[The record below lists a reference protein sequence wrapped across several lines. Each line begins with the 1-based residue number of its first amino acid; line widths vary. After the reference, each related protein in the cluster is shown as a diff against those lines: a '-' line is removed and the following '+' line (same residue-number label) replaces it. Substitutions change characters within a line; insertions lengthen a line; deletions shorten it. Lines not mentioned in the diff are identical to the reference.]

1 VTPFPVNRDA
11 ESSERSARSATIRT
25 IGRFGTSKE
34 FTVLVGRH
42 HSPRRRIGNVLA
54 LTAIAAA
61 PAVGWWVGATAG
73 WWDWP
78 SVSSSAGVLLGFAAG
93 FIVLFEMLLWPRKWF
108 RGTRLGATRA
118 WMRLHVWIGLL
129 SLPVVVIHSG
139 FALGGSLSALTMI
152 LFLVVIASGVWG
164 LALQQWLPQKL
175 LADVSS
181 ETVAGLTTHAM
192 HQYAEECK
200 QRVLGL
206 MAGDGVGDEKGS
218 HGVTA
223 AATLSPATA
232 GVYDA
237 LATFQAERLGPYLE
251 GGRRSGSPL
260 AARGEVDRQFAR
272 LRASLP
278 APAHSVLD
286 RMKELTDLRRQWDD
300 QLRITWW
307 LHNWLLVHLPAS
319 VAMTAFMLVHAVVAL
334 KYW

>member
-1 VTPFPVNRDA
+1 
-11 ESSERSARSATIRT
+11 
-25 IGRFGTSKE
+25 
-34 FTVLVGRH
+34 VLVGRH

-61 PAVGWWVGATAG
+61 PAGIWWIGATAG

-78 SVSSSAGVLLGFAAG
+78 AASSPAGVLLGVAAG
-93 FIVLFEMLLWPRKWF
+93 LIVLFEMLLWPRKWL

-118 WMRLHVWIGLL
+118 WMRLHVWLGLA

-139 FALGGSLSALTMI
+139 YGLGGSLSALTLI

-164 LALQQWLPQKL
+164 LVLQQWLPQKL
-175 LADVSS
+175 LADVPN
-181 ETVAGLTTHAM
+181 ETVAGLSAHAM
-192 HQYAEECK
+192 RQYSEECK
-200 QRVLGL
+200 QLVLGL
-206 MAGDGVGDEKGS
+206 TAGEGAEE
-218 HGVTA
+218 HGAHGRAA
-223 AATLSPATA
+223 AATLSPAAA

-237 LATFQAERLGPYLE
+237 LAAFHAERLGPYLE
-251 GGRRSGSPL
+251 GGRQAGTGL
-260 AARGEVDRQFAR
+260 DARGEADRQFAR
-272 LRASLP
+272 LRTSLP
-278 APAHSVLD
+278 DAAHLVLD
-286 RMKELTDLRRQWDD
+286 RMEALADLRRQWDT